1 MYVFVRVSVTQ
12 SILHVRMYVCM
23 CACACLSLAS
33 THHLCLSVCLS
44 VCLCPSVWLSVC
56 LCFSLCLSSLSVCL
70 CLSVS
75 VSLSQSLSFSR
86 HHANLRV
93 IVCVRLSFWTMK
105 NYFHFTFMSS
115 NIAMIFTAG
124 DALRLELCKR
134 DLTEELEQLKK
145 ELQEKSSQIPH
156 LTEERD
162 VARNE
167 RDRLARKSVCLS
179 VCLSVSPFHPPSL
192 SLPPL
197 SSSPPPPPPTSQLL
211 VFLFDALS
219 VMCFSP
225 GADL

>member
-1 MYVFVRVSVTQ
+1 MYVCICQGLCYSVNLARTY
-12 SILHVRMYVCM
+12 VCMYVCM
-23 CACACLSLAS
+23 CVFIFGINAPS
-33 THHLCLSVCLS
+33 LSVCLS
-44 VCLCPSVWLSVC
+44 VCLCPSVCLSVC

-75 VSLSQSLSFSR
+75 VSLSQSLSFFR

-105 NYFHFTFMSS
+105 NYFHFTFMRS
-115 NIAMIFTAG
+115 NIGMIFTAG

-156 LTEERD
+156 LSEERD

-179 VCLSVSPFHPPSL
+179 VCLSLPSSLPLSPSL
-192 SLPPL
+192 LCLLPP
-197 SSSPPPPPPTSQLL
+197 PSQLL

>member
-1 MYVFVRVSVTQ
+1 MYVCICQGVCYSVNLARTYVC
-12 SILHVRMYVCM
+12 LYVCM
-23 CACACLSLAS
+23 CVFIFGINAPS
-33 THHLCLSVCLS
+33 LSVCLS

-105 NYFHFTFMSS
+105 NYFHFTFMCS
-115 NIAMIFTAG
+115 NIGMIFTAG

-134 DLTEELEQLKK
+134 GLTEELDRLRR
-145 ELQEKSSQIPH
+145 ELQETGSQIPH

-162 VARNE
+162 EARNE

-179 VCLSVSPFHPPSL
+179 VCLSVSPFLPPSL

-197 SSSPPPPPPTSQLL
+197 SSPPPLSIIGIL
-211 VFLFDALS
+211 V
-219 VMCFSP
+219 
-225 GADL
+225 

>member
-1 MYVFVRVSVTQ
+1 MYLSGCLLLSQ
-12 SILHVRMYVCM
+12 SCTYVCMYVCVHVRVY
-23 CACACLSLAS
+23 LWHQR
-33 THHLCLSVCLS
+33 TISVCLS
-44 VCLCPSVWLSVC
+44 VCPVSVCLSVC

-115 NIAMIFTAG
+115 NIGMIFTAG

-179 VCLSVSPFHPPSL
+179 VCLSLPSTLPLSPSL
-192 SLPPL
+192 LCL
-197 SSSPPPPPPTSQLL
+197 LPPPPPPPPLNYWYSCLTH
-211 VFLFDALS
+211 
-219 VMCFSP
+219 
-225 GADL
+225 

>member
-1 MYVFVRVSVTQ
+1 
-12 SILHVRMYVCM
+12 
-23 CACACLSLAS
+23 
-33 THHLCLSVCLS
+33 
-44 VCLCPSVWLSVC
+44 
-56 LCFSLCLSSLSVCL
+56 
-70 CLSVS
+70 
-75 VSLSQSLSFSR
+75 
-86 HHANLRV
+86 
-93 IVCVRLSFWTMK
+93 
-105 NYFHFTFMSS
+105 
-115 NIAMIFTAG
+115 MIFTAG
-124 DALRLELCKR
+124 DALRLELCKS
-134 DLTEELEQLKK
+134 DLTGELEQLKK

-179 VCLSVSPFHPPSL
+179 VSPFLPPSL

-197 SSSPPPPPPTSQLL
+197 SSSPPPPPPPPPRTSQLL

>member
-23 CACACLSLAS
+23 YVCVHVRVYFWHQR
-33 THHLCLSVCLS
+33 TISVCLS
-44 VCLCPSVWLSVC
+44 LSVCLSVC

-115 NIAMIFTAG
+115 NIGMIFTAG
-124 DALRLELCKR
+124 DVLRLELCKR
-134 DLTEELEQLKK
+134 DLTGELEQLKK

-179 VCLSVSPFHPPSL
+179 VSPFLPPSL

-197 SSSPPPPPPTSQLL
+197 SSPPPPLSIIGILVWRIECYVFFTRGRFVKIPTC
-211 VFLFDALS
+211 A
-219 VMCFSP
+219 
-225 GADL
+225 